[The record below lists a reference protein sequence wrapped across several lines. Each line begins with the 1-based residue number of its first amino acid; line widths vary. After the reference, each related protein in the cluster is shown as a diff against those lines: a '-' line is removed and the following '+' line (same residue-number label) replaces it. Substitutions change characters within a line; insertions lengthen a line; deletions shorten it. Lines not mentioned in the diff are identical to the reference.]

1 MYTVTVHLYSEME
14 PRIYHDVARRISL
27 PIGSE
32 EFVYLRN
39 KDDTARCYINVK
51 DIRRMTI
58 EEQTDEEKA

>member
-1 MYTVTVHLYSEME
+1 MYTVTIHLYSEME
-14 PRIYHDVARRISL
+14 ARIYHDVERRISI

-39 KDDTARCYINVK
+39 KDDTCRAYINVK

-58 EEQTDEEKA
+58 EEQTDEKEA

>member
-1 MYTVTVHLYSEME
+1 MYTVIIHLYSEME
-14 PRIYHDVARRISL
+14 PRIYHDVERRLSS

-39 KDDTARCYINVK
+39 KDDTCRCYINVK

-58 EEQTDEEKA
+58 EESEDKE